1 MNRRIYLLA
10 STISFAFL
18 MVFGLM
24 FLTGLP
30 TQAAGESTLMVKTLG
45 DADNG
50 DCGVITC
57 TLRDAILAAN
67 GSAGTDTIHF
77 DLAANTTITLG
88 SQLPVITD
96 TLIIDGSTAVS
107 LTVSGDNKYRVFEI
121 GSGTTV
127 TMTDM
132 TIMAGKAVSGTS
144 CPDACGAGILNGGQL
159 GLDRMIFSNNEAY
172 LGGGLYNRAG
182 AALTAVL
189 SEFSVNTA
197 NNGAGIYHE
206 SSDKLLVERSVFSG
220 NNGLNSGG
228 GIFILAG
235 TITIDRDHFEDN
247 TANWGGGIFLSGGTM
262 DADQSTFTT
271 NTVTSGGGAFYSA
284 DRVKLSGSSM
294 TGNAA
299 NWGGAIYNGS
309 SGRMDSSDNS
319 LTSNTAIASGAGIFS
334 TGVLTSTDNSL
345 SNNDADILGGGIYN
359 NGKLTVTRDSF
370 SGGSANSGGGGV
382 FVATNGVMT
391 MTQAVLMHNSAT
403 DGGAIDNWGTTRV
416 NVSTI
421 YSNTATNGGGVY
433 IGTTGWMEG
442 TNVTIEDNSAGIS
455 GGGLY
460 NWGKLTLDRNTVNSN
475 RASTAGGVGGGIYV
489 LPSGQLT
496 MTNSTVSSN
505 SALWGG
511 GVTNNGLSR
520 IINST
525 LGDNL
530 ATYGGGLRN
539 DSTGQLYFSNSIIA
553 DSQVGVDCSNVGT
566 IVTNIHNLVETGNCS
581 ALFSDDPKLEPLAD
595 NGGETLTQAI
605 PIDSPATNHGD
616 NATCE
621 AKDQRGVS
629 RPQDGACDIGAFE
642 YSGGT
647 SVYLPMVIKK

>member
-220 NNGLNSGG
+220 NDGSNFGG

-271 NTVTSGGGAFYSA
+271 NTVKIGGGAFYSA

-319 LTSNTAIASGAGIFS
+319 LTSNTAIA
-334 TGVLTSTDNSL
+334 
-345 SNNDADILGGGIYN
+345 
-359 NGKLTVTRDSF
+359 
-370 SGGSANSGGGGV
+370 GGGGV
-382 FVATNGVMT
+382 YVATNGVMT

>member
-220 NNGLNSGG
+220 NDGSNFGG

-271 NTVTSGGGAFYSA
+271 NTVKIGGGAFYSA

-319 LTSNTAIASGAGIFS
+319 LTSNTAIA
-334 TGVLTSTDNSL
+334 
-345 SNNDADILGGGIYN
+345 
-359 NGKLTVTRDSF
+359 
-370 SGGSANSGGGGV
+370 GGGGV
-382 FVATNGVMT
+382 YVATNGVMT

-553 DSQVGVDCSNVGT
+553 DSQVGVDCSNAGT

>member
-1 MNRRIYLLA
+1 MNRRTYLLA

-271 NTVTSGGGAFYSA
+271 NTVTRGGGAFYSA

-319 LTSNTAIASGAGIFS
+319 LTSNTAIA
-334 TGVLTSTDNSL
+334 
-345 SNNDADILGGGIYN
+345 
-359 NGKLTVTRDSF
+359 
-370 SGGSANSGGGGV
+370 GGGV
-382 FVATNGVMT
+382 YVATNGVMT

>member
-1 MNRRIYLLA
+1 MNRRTNLLA
-10 STISFAFL
+10 STIVFALL

-271 NTVTSGGGAFYSA
+271 NTVTRGGGAFYSA

-299 NWGGAIYNGS
+299 NLGGAIYNGS

-319 LTSNTAIASGAGIFS
+319 LTSNTAIA
-334 TGVLTSTDNSL
+334 
-345 SNNDADILGGGIYN
+345 
-359 NGKLTVTRDSF
+359 
-370 SGGSANSGGGGV
+370 GGGGV
-382 FVATNGVMT
+382 YVATNGVMT

-629 RPQDGACDIGAFE
+629 RPQDGACDIGAYE
-642 YSGGT
+642 YSGGM
-647 SVYLPMVIKK
+647 SVYLPLVIKK